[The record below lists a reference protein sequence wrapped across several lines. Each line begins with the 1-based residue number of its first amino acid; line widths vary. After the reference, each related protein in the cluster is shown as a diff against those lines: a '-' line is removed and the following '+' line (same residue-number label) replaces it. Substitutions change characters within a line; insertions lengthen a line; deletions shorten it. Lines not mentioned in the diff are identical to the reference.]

1 MAKRVL
7 LIGEKSNIGLS
18 IKKSLNEDGYFVDGT
33 SSKTLDLSSR
43 ESVDNFLLENNTKY
57 HSIIFVAASNV
68 PKKFLKLERQDFDY
82 SYKVN
87 FESFILILRNLIVK
101 MPKNRNSSILIIS
114 SLFASTGKDSRF
126 LYSSSKHFLSGAMK
140 NLALELGSSGIRVNS
155 IAPGFIDTR
164 MTRSNNSKKRL
175 KKIVGKI
182 PIGRLGKPK
191 DIANLAS
198 FLLSPKASYITGQ
211 EFVVDGGIA
220 AGGFWED

>member
-1 MAKRVL
+1 MAKSVL
-7 LIGEKSNIGLS
+7 LIGEKSSIGLS
-18 IKKSLNEDGYFVDGT
+18 IKKSLNQDGYSVHGT

-43 ESVDNFLLENNTKY
+43 ESVDNFLLKNNRKY
-57 HSIIFVAASNV
+57 DSIIFVAASNI
-68 PKKFLKLERQDFDY
+68 PKKFLKLERQDFNY

-87 FESFILILRNLIVK
+87 FESFVLILRNLIGK

-155 IAPGFIDTR
+155 IAPGFIDTK
-164 MTRSNNSKKRL
+164 MTRSNNSEKKL
-175 KKIVGKI
+175 KKIVRRI
-182 PIGRLGKPK
+182 PIGRLGQPK
-191 DIANLAS
+191 DIASLVL
-198 FLLSPKASYITGQ
+198 FLLSKDASYITGQ
-211 EFVVDGGIA
+211 EFVVDGGLT